1 MLVRN
6 PQGNLEDATPAKQ
19 GQESDAASEAR
30 ELLKQV
36 RRIRNTSDDP
46 EKRQLAD
53 ALIALAAYVY
63 QGR

>member
-6 PQGNLEDATPAKQ
+6 AQGNLEDQAPAKQ
-19 GQESDAASEAR
+19 GQESDAAAEAR

-36 RRIRNTSDDP
+36 RRVRNTSDDP